1 MPAQP
6 EWFQRLPEM
15 IDQLGALPDA
25 YLDRLSVEKLFG
37 VGQRRA
43 RQLMAG
49 LPGVRVG
56 NAFAVERRALM
67 DWLQQ
72 TAAGTPFQTEA
83 ARRAR
88 VVERLENARRQMAAR
103 RIEISPPSPT
113 VSRFSESLATGI
125 DIVPGELRIHFATPE
140 DLAAKLFQLS
150 QAMAADWPG
159 FQQAAATPA

>member
-1 MPAQP
+1 
-6 EWFQRLPEM
+6 
-15 IDQLGALPDA
+15 
-25 YLDRLSVEKLFG
+25 
-37 VGQRRA
+37 
-43 RQLMAG
+43 
-49 LPGVRVG
+49 
-56 NAFAVERRALM
+56 
-67 DWLQQ
+67 
-72 TAAGTPFQTEA
+72 
-83 ARRAR
+83 
-88 VVERLENARRQMAAR
+88 MAAR